1 MLSIHLFCLA
11 TIFLNLSS
19 QETLILQNESVI
31 IIALKW
37 YIFSCFRVNIIRNI
51 SPHVQGFSFHIFW
64 AYTGIEGFVQGFLY
78 LMGVDIRTVRCSFQ
92 TSLWTALAGRI
103 RLLCTKI

>member
-1 MLSIHLFCLA
+1 MPGYN
-11 TIFLNLSS
+11 IFELEFLGNINFAKRVSDHYRVKMVYFFL
-19 QETLILQNESVI
+19 L
-31 IIALKW
+31 
-37 YIFSCFRVNIIRNI
+37 RVNIIRNI